1 MTPWPYMVRDE
12 TTRSAAMGLIGMLNV
27 ADKQWDITIVPHRE
41 RRSLSQNALLWK
53 WLEEVVKHVHEAT
66 GQDKD
71 DIHEHL
77 KQKFLTTKITEIN
90 GEISKRWSTKGL
102 SKAEMSAYL
111 DKIYAWATS
120 EMGLLLPVPED
131 LGRGA

>member
-1 MTPWPYMVRDE
+1 MARDP
-12 TTRSAAMGLIGMLNV
+12 IIVWNV
-27 ADKQWDITIVPHRE
+27 AGRQVVQNHIASLNLDKPWAITIEPHRE
-41 RRSLSQNALLWK
+41 KRTLSQNALMWK
-53 WLEEVVKHVHEAT
+53 WHEEVVKYVHEAT

-77 KQKFLTTKITEIN
+77 KQKFLTPKITEIN

-102 SKAEMSAYL
+102 SKAEMSEYMN
-111 DKIYAWATS
+111 KIYAWATS

-131 LGRGA
+131 LGRAA